1 MQEQPKIYCI
11 CYGQGVAGVQNGK
24 SDWFSERLRRPLVNL
39 YSGLGCPRAS
49 NQDRDMPHSGLR
61 PRIEVKEKV
70 SSDETPDSPRSLPV
84 NDLTYTCF
92 CFDCKTKVTTPN
104 YVVYCPN
111 KNCRS
116 KWVRTEYICGD
127 CGRKDMIYDAIYKF
141 WFFDR
146 K

>member
-1 MQEQPKIYCI
+1 MQKQPKFYCI

-24 SDWFSERLRRPLVNL
+24 SDWFSERLRRPL
-39 YSGLGCPRAS
+39 
-49 NQDRDMPHSGLR
+49 
-61 PRIEVKEKV
+61 VKEKV

-92 CFDCKTKVTTPN
+92 CFDCKTKVITPD

-111 KNCRS
+111 EKCRS

-127 CGRKDMIYDAIYKF
+127 CGRKDMIYDAIYKL
-141 WFFDR
+141 WFYDKAPKIPNIFN
-146 K
+146 KK